1 MSDAQADPTV
11 AATLSAA
18 YPEVDASIVSL
29 ILVEAR
35 GDAAEA
41 ARQLAVLAGEGGDD
55 NRRECRHTV
64 VSPPFFLPL
73 LLSLTDSVRVL
84 AKAVPAQPHGS
95 HESRRK
101 RRRNSEQH

>member
-1 MSDAQADPTV
+1 MDTHIESQGHGRCPRMSDAQADPTV

-18 YPEVDASIVSL
+18 FPEVDASIVSL
-29 ILVEAR
+29 ILVEAF

-64 VSPPFFLPL
+64 VSPSLFLCR
-73 LLSLTDSVRVL
+73 SLTDSARVL
-84 AKAVPAQPHGS
+84 AKQC
-95 HESRRK
+95 
-101 RRRNSEQH
+101 